1 MLAKSSECLLYRKSA
16 EGCLG
21 LHHVRCRAKAALT
34 KTFIEIA
41 LGANF
46 KVNPFHKLLY
56 DHHVLGDGSPSPG
69 NPSYFGKVFYKNIK
83 LTLEE
88 GEKVENLSMK
98 DCYERFLRLEIT
110 HSMDEES
117 GQKWGKKSTHPMV

>member
-1 MLAKSSECLLYRKSA
+1 MR
-16 EGCLG
+16 EGNVNLV
-21 LHHVRCRAKAALT
+21 LHHVGCRAKAALT
-34 KTFIEIA
+34 KTFIETA

-83 LTLEE
+83 LALEE
-88 GEKVENLSMK
+88 GEKLENLFMK
-98 DCYERFLRLEIT
+98 DWYERFLRCEIT
-110 HSMDEES
+110 HSMDE
-117 GQKWGKKSTHPMV
+117 KVARRL